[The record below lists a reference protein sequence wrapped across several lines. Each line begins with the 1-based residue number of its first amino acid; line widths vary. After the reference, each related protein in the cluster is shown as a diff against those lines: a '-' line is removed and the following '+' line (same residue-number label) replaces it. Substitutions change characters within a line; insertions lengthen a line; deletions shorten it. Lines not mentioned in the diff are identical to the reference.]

1 MINTVTPPI
10 GAGLSRE
17 RLPGHVLITLRG
29 ELDVASTPA
38 LRERLHAAL
47 QDPGPLVVIDLS
59 QVTFCDA
66 SGLALL
72 VGARRRTEPK
82 GVTLVLAAPSAQ
94 MTRMLGVTG
103 LHGAFT
109 IRRSVA
115 AARLARAHGRSAAA

>member
-1 MINTVTPPI
+1 MINTVTPST

-29 ELDVASTPA
+29 ELDIATTPS
-38 LRERLHAAL
+38 LRDRLHAAL

-82 GVTLVLAAPSAQ
+82 GTTLVLAAPSAQ
-94 MTRMLGVTG
+94 LAKMLGVTG
-103 LHGAFT
+103 LHSAFT

-115 AARLARAHGRSAAA
+115 SARLARPHGRSAAA